1 MVKYAVVGVQESIGH
16 EIMSFLDE
24 DGIKAADVLAV
35 DVNAPLG
42 TMVSYGE
49 DDELD
54 VHNLESFDFS
64 KADIAIF
71 ATTPEVAKRYIPK
84 AHKAGAKVVDATGA
98 TFEDTDVP
106 MIIAGVND
114 DLVASAAKGMVS
126 IPSAAVTQM
135 LIPLKSVHDKY
146 KIKRLVVS
154 CYVSTSIYGKE
165 AMDELFNQTRKIFMN
180 ESLVDDQKFF
190 NKQIAFNIIPQVG
203 EFIGDETSYEWA
215 LNAETKKVLGGDV
228 KVHANFAVVPAFIG
242 SAQYVNVEC
251 AEDIDVDD
259 VRTQMKHTDGVVV
272 FDKKVDGGYVSLADV
287 QGEDSI
293 YISRLR
299 QDVSV
304 ENGISFWCVSDNLR
318 AGMAKNAFAVT
329 KLLLKKHTQ
338 H

>member
-1 MVKYAVVGVQESIGH
+1 MVKYAIVGVQESVGR
-16 EIMSFLDE
+16 ELLSFFDE
-24 DGIKAADVLAV
+24 DGIKASDVFAV

-42 TMVSYGE
+42 TLVSYGE

-64 KADIAIF
+64 KADIVIF
-71 ATTPEVAKRYIPK
+71 ATSSEIGKRYI
-84 AHKAGAKVVDATGA
+84 HKAASTGAKVVDASGA
-98 TFEDTDVP
+98 TYADSDVP
-106 MIIAGVND
+106 MIVAGVND
-114 DLVASAAKGMVS
+114 DLIASAAKGIVS

-190 NKQIAFNIIPQVG
+190 NKQIAFNLIPQVG
-203 EFIGDETSYEWA
+203 EFIGDETSYEWS

-251 AEDIDVDD
+251 AEDVDVDD

-293 YISRLR
+293 YVSRLR

-304 ENGISFWCVSDNLR
+304 DNGISFWCVADNLR
-318 AGMAKNAFAVT
+318 AGIAKNAFSVM
-329 KLLLKKHTQ
+329 KKMLKTIKH
-338 H
+338 